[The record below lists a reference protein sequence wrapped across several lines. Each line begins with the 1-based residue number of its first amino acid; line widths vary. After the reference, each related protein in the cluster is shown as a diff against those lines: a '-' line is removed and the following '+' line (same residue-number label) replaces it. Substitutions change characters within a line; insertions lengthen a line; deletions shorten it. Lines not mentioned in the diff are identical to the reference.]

1 MNYIS
6 EKIEASLDIHDFR
19 SLILRLELSNTMSG
33 FFSSGSE
40 SKPPSHGKTEVKL
53 EVTPVDFGPLNA
65 IEGEHHKNFLG
76 GHYWVTT
83 PKGECLVLHRTYGGP
98 ARRFGQYWTVDERSG
113 GIWDRVDLAVPYFW
127 NTMENNTTLIVP
139 KGVLI
144 YEGYCQAQGGLV
156 GGGAQVFIPHS
167 VIEALQYWQTQK
179 RESVVKGIKGLIEA
193 EMKWR
198 RAQMEIIKQ
207 WHLKLLETVASNINE
222 NATRGSLFSSLSA
235 PIQRFFR
242 STKNGSQSTSTD
254 EIQQGTYK
262 VHEQQLDLCNGR
274 RLTATLSVRIEFV
287 KSTTRTYKAGNTTVV
302 ETTRYY
308 KKIYTWS

>member
-1 MNYIS
+1 
-6 EKIEASLDIHDFR
+6 
-19 SLILRLELSNTMSG
+19 MSG

-179 RESVVKGIKGLIEA
+179 RESVVKGIKELIEA

-198 RAQMEIIKQ
+198 RAQMEIIK
-207 WHLKLLETVASNINE
+207 
-222 NATRGSLFSSLSA
+222 
-235 PIQRFFR
+235 
-242 STKNGSQSTSTD
+242 
-254 EIQQGTYK
+254 
-262 VHEQQLDLCNGR
+262 
-274 RLTATLSVRIEFV
+274 
-287 KSTTRTYKAGNTTVV
+287 
-302 ETTRYY
+302 
-308 KKIYTWS
+308 